1 MKISFKHLYSLYTYI
16 LICEKFG
23 ISDIFIFQLQ
33 DYDDEYLLNKIY
45 DDVNDIYDD
54 ILGNAESDKPT
65 INDEGNKTKMMK
77 MIN

>member
-1 MKISFKHLYSLYTYI
+1 M
-16 LICEKFG
+16 ICEKFG
-23 ISDIFIFQLQ
+23 ISDIFIFQSQ